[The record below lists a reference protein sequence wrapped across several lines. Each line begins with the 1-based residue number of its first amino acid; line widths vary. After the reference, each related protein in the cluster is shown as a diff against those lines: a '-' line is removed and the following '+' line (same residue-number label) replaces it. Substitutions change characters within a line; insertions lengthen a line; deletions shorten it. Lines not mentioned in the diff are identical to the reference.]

1 MYQKMSLVQKI
12 GDEMCVLAVA
22 ETWRRV
28 EHAPILIDMRNAHE
42 VDKDLINKEAP
53 AGSYLPGVVT
63 RHFKLQL

>member
-22 ETWRRV
+22 ESWRQV
-28 EHAPILIDMRNAHE
+28 EHEPILIDMRNARE
-42 VDKDLINKEAP
+42 VDKDLINKEAL

-63 RHFKLQL
+63 RRCKLQL